1 MFLRFFFV
9 SVSLV
14 SKLIPNYWDILHP
27 ILLINLI
34 LLYKKCMSIQSF
46 SRWILQVRPDFL
58 WILNDTSVVL
68 ITDGR
73 LLGFE
78 ICELIWIDNIAVWF
92 IKVLQLMLYKA
103 HNMKDLDG
111 DASIPKLSTSFNNM
125 QSSRYVSG
133 YSKLAGESDKKRN
146 TSNSESII

>member
-1 MFLRFFFV
+1 MFLRFYV

-34 LLYKKCMSIQSF
+34 LLYKKCMSLQLF

-78 ICELIWIDNIAVWF
+78 ICELIWIDNIAVLF
-92 IKVLQLMLYKA
+92 IKVLQLILYKA

-111 DASIPKLSTSFNNM
+111 DASIPKLSKLLTTLYRLRKPNWNNKL
-125 QSSRYVSG
+125 QSLLVCIRYTVLIKG
-133 YSKLAGESDKKRN
+133 Q
-146 TSNSESII
+146 I

>member
-1 MFLRFFFV
+1 MFLRFYV

-14 SKLIPNYWDILHP
+14 SKLIPNYWDILRP

-34 LLYKKCMSIQSF
+34 LLYKKRMSIQLF
-46 SRWILQVRPDFL
+46 SRWILQVRPEFL

-78 ICELIWIDNIAVWF
+78 ICELIWIDNIAVLF
-92 IKVLQLMLYKA
+92 IKVFQIMLDKA
-103 HNMKDLDG
+103 HDMKDLDG

-125 QSSRYVSG
+125 QNSRYVSG
-133 YSKLAGESDKKRN
+133 YSKLARESDKERN
-146 TSNSESII
+146 TSNSQSII